1 MKFSSLIAV
10 VAVLLCAVCGNPF
23 SSSAQGLQTADKIL
37 AIVGKNKIILKS
49 EFEQQAQ
56 QTAQQQNGGQPLTDS
71 MRCML
76 LQEMIT
82 AKMLVEQA
90 DRDSLFVPDEEV
102 ESTLDNRV
110 RYFISLYGS
119 KEKLETMTGKTV
131 YQMKE
136 ENRDVIKEQM
146 LSDKVRSKI
155 KTTIRVTPA
164 DVKNFF
170 DRQPKDSLPFYPA
183 TIEAGEIVIAPPTNP
198 ELDKYAREKIEGIR
212 RQIVVDGK
220 SFETMAGLYTMDPG
234 SRDNG
239 GLYKEVTRT
248 GGFDQTFVTAAFRL
262 QNGEVS
268 PVVKTRFGYHII
280 QMVERKGE
288 QVDIRHILISPEHT
302 DADYRLA
309 LHKLDS
315 IRTLIVS
322 GKMTFPEAV
331 GKFSTDDASKMTG
344 GMIADRRTGTTQLEV
359 DQVDPQLA
367 LMLDSLKPGNISQP
381 QQFRTERGELST
393 RIVFLKS
400 RTEPHRANLQDDYSK
415 IQAVA
420 QAQKEYEKM
429 EKWVEDRLPN
439 YYLKV
444 DPEYSVCHSISV
456 WLARTARK

>member
-1 MKFSSLIAV
+1 MKFSSLIAAV
-10 VAVLLCAVCGNPF
+10 TVLLCAVCGNPF
-23 SSSAQGLQTADKIL
+23 FTSAQSLQTADKIL

-56 QTAQQQNGGQPLTDS
+56 QTANQQNSGQPLSDS

-90 DRDSLFVPDEEV
+90 DRDSMFVSDEEV
-102 ESTLDNRV
+102 EGTLDNRI
-110 RYFISLYGS
+110 RYFIAQYGS
-119 KEKLETMTGKTV
+119 KEKLETLSGKTV

-146 LSDKVRSKI
+146 LSDKVRNKI
-155 KTTIRVTPA
+155 KSSIRVTPA
-164 DVKNFF
+164 DVKAFF

-183 TIEAGEIVIAPPTNP
+183 TIEAGEIVIAAPTNP
-198 ELDKYAREKIEGIR
+198 ELDKYAREKIEDIR
-212 RQIVVDGK
+212 KQIVVDGK

-239 GLYKEVTRT
+239 GLYKDVTRN

-302 DADYRLA
+302 DADYKLA

-315 IRTLIVS
+315 IRTQIVA
-322 GKMTFPEAV
+322 GKMTFQEAV

-344 GMIADRRTGTTQLEV
+344 GMISDRRTGSTQMEV
-359 DQVDPQLA
+359 DQLDPQLA
-367 LMLDSLKPGNISQP
+367 LMLDSLKPGSISEP

-444 DPEYSVCHSISV
+444 DPDYSACHSISM